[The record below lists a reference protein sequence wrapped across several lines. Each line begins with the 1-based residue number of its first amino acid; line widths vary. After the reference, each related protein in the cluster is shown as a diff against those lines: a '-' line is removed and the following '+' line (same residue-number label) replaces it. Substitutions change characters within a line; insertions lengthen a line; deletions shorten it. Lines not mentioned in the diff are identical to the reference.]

1 MLGVLVGIMAVVS
14 LISLGE
20 GLQVAIED
28 EIMGAT
34 ANKIYVTMKGT
45 MGMSADKI
53 IVDSLFEDEEEALM
67 RVPGVVSTGGFF
79 YTTSKLQYNKID
91 GMAFIGVFNPNPQTT
106 KIIEE
111 IGYKVIEGDK
121 LRSGDTREVVVGN
134 YIPEVDFDGKKL
146 EIGDTFYLNSEKV
159 KIIGIM
165 EKIGNQQDDSIIWMS
180 PETYEGIFKGK
191 KYDSY
196 STMIVGIEDFND
208 LSIMEERIEN
218 ALIRHRKLPKGKTDF
233 SFMTSESITEQFNN
247 IFSIIQVVVIGIAA
261 ISIIVGGVGIMNT
274 MYTSVLERTKEIG
287 IMKAIGAKNSHIFT
301 IFFLESGLLGF
312 IGGLI
317 GTIIGISL
325 TYGIV
330 QFVRVILNS
339 TYLVF
344 VFNWYLILGAL
355 FFSFFIGVLSG
366 SIPAINAAKQNPVDS
381 LRYE

>member
-1 MLGVLVGIMAVVS
+1 
-14 LISLGE
+14 
-20 GLQVAIED
+20 

-53 IVDSLFEDEEEALM
+53 IVDPLFEDEEEALM

-106 KIIEE
+106 KVIEE
-111 IGYKVIEGDK
+111 IGYKVLYGDN

-146 EIGDTFYLNSEKV
+146 EIGDIFYLNSQKV
-159 KIIGIM
+159 KITGIM

-287 IMKAIGAKNSHIFT
+287 IMKAIGAKNSHIST

-330 QFVRVILNS
+330 QFVRVVLDS

-344 VFNWYLILGAL
+344 VFDWYLIIGAL
-355 FFSFFIGVLSG
+355 FFSFLIGVLSG